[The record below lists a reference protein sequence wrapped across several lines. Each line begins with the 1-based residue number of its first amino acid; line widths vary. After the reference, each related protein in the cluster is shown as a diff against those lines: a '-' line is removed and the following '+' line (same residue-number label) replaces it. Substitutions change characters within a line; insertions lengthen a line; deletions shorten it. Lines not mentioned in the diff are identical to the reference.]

1 MLTLKKINIKYQP
14 YYFLSDMINIKNFD
28 SSLLSID
35 KTSLKSIDAVTYHIN
50 IWQWKFLTMEILTW
64 FLLLQKKQRN
74 IRKVHKTLGRN
85 WKFKLSQ

>member
-1 MLTLKKINIKYQP
+1 MITLKKINIKYQP

-35 KTSLKSIDAVTYHIN
+35 KTSLKSIDAVTYHI
-50 IWQWKFLTMEILTW
+50 KYMTMKILDHG
-64 FLLLQKKQRN
+64 N

-85 WKFKLSQ
+85 WKFKLKH